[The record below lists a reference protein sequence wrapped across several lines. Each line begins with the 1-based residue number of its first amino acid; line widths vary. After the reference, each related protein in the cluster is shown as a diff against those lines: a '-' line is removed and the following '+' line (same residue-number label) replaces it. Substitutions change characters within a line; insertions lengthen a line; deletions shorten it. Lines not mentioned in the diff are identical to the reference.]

1 VQLKLNIDMSLKVF
15 GIILIY
21 SVTIIYW
28 HSIALALRSENGMI
42 VLWQRTKITPWRRA
56 VCDMIEERFGSG
68 VKCHCIRCIVMNVRM
83 KTPTTMRL

>member
-42 VLWQRTKITPWRRA
+42 VL
-56 VCDMIEERFGSG
+56 
-68 VKCHCIRCIVMNVRM
+68 
-83 KTPTTMRL
+83 